1 MTNMLPQEAAEMLDR
16 WLGAG
21 WVAEALA
28 GDASVRAYYRVRRP
42 DGTTA
47 MLAYYPAEVRPQLA
61 RFLSTYRAIS
71 PNATLPAVLESC
83 DFAVL
88 QEDAGDRTIFDV
100 LQSNREEGL
109 TLYQSAVDLLVALQ
123 RTEDPRANEAFTAEF
138 FEAELEMAAD
148 FFSSRLMGLELDGE
162 SKKAINKVCRSV
174 ASHPYVLC
182 HRDYHGQNLHV
193 QNGLL
198 YLIDYQDARLGPDT
212 YDLAS
217 LLRDRGV
224 GRIIGADRELEL
236 LDRWANASGAVG
248 DFRRRYF
255 ETLLQ
260 RSVKIFGTFAKI
272 PIVRGRMHY
281 LDFIP
286 PAMETVSRCLEE
298 LPEYAALAPAF
309 VVPFD
314 RDAAIARATDLY
326 AAGTQ

>member
-1 MTNMLPQEAAEMLDR
+1 MLPDEAAVMLDR
-16 WLGAG
+16 WLGSG
-21 WVAEALA
+21 WQAEPLA
-28 GDASVRAYYRVRRP
+28 GDASVRAYFRVRRP
-42 DGTTA
+42 DGSTA
-47 MLAYYPAEVRPQLA
+47 MLAYYPPEVRPQLA
-61 RFLSTYRAIS
+61 RFLATYEAIS
-71 PNATLPAVLESC
+71 PNAALPAVLQSC

-100 LQSNREEGL
+100 LQSDREEGL
-109 TLYQSAVDLLVALQ
+109 LLYAAAVDLLVALQ
-123 RTEDPRANEAFTAEF
+123 RAEDPQANAAFTAEF
-138 FEAELEMAAD
+138 FEAELAMAAD
-148 FFSSRLMGLELDGE
+148 YFTTRLMERTLDADAGE
-162 SKKAINKVCRSV
+162 AIRKLCLNVS
-174 ASHPYVLC
+174 SHPYVLC

-193 QNGLL
+193 LNGSL
-198 YLIDYQDARLGPDT
+198 YLIDYQDARSGPDT

-224 GRIIGADRELEL
+224 GRIIGDEREMEL
-236 LDRWANASGAVG
+236 LERWAAASHAEG
-248 DFRRRYF
+248 DYRRRYF

-286 PAMETVSRCLEE
+286 AAIETVRRCLEE

-309 VVPFD
+309 VLPFD
-314 RDAAIARATDLY
+314 REAALARATELY